1 MIALHPTL
9 DIPME
14 FIENSIEI
22 GIKLAEASVKGEK
35 KYINDFSPY
44 GNDLKNI
51 YFVGAGLVLDT
62 RDEFGQED
70 VITISHD
77 AESFGSFSG
86 GPRRLLSIKA
96 VRSLEKL
103 MQFCEVKHTPK
114 NW

>member
-1 MIALHPTL
+1 MNTLHPTF

-14 FIENSIEI
+14 FIENSINI
-22 GIKLAEASVKGEK
+22 GVQIIEAANRGENK
-35 KYINDFSPY
+35 TINDFSPC
-44 GNDLKNI
+44 GNDLKRI

-86 GPRRLLSIKA
+86 GPRRLLSITA
-96 VRSLEKL
+96 IRSLEKL
-103 MQFCEVKHTPK
+103 MQLCEVKHTPK

>member
-1 MIALHPTL
+1 MNTLHPTF

-14 FIENSIEI
+14 FIENSINI
-22 GIKLAEASVKGEK
+22 GVQIAEAADRGENK
-35 KYINDFSPY
+35 TINDFSPY
-44 GNDLKNI
+44 GNDLKRI

-70 VITISHD
+70 VITISHED
-77 AESFGSFSG
+77 ETFGSFSG

-96 VRSLEKL
+96 IRNLEKL
-103 MQFCEVKHTPK
+103 MQLCEINHTPK